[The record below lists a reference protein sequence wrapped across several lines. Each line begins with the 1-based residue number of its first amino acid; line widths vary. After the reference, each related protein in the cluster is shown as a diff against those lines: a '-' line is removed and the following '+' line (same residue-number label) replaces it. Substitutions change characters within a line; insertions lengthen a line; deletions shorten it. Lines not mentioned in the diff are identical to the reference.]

1 MVKNKVLGDILF
13 ITGIWCMVMSI
24 VKTDVMFLVAS
35 GLMFIASGVYA
46 IAEDRER

>member
-24 VKTDVMFLVAS
+24 IKNDLMFWVAS

-46 IAEDRER
+46 IAENCER